1 MAALLAQRAR
11 AAAREEAAAAVAL
24 PSSKIGKKEEKAPV
38 KHMKGYYYDEQTDRY
53 YKRTGWG
60 APPFDR
66 FIDRKESSEKTAAR
80 GNSSDQLE
88 SSGHIA
94 GIFELLKR
102 RECGRIGP
110 FIRFGTN
117 AGVHEEE
124 EKEEEEEEEE

>member
-1 MAALLAQRAR
+1 M
-11 AAAREEAAAAVAL
+11 
-24 PSSKIGKKEEKAPV
+24 

-102 RECGRIGP
+102 RECGRGC
-110 FIRFGTN
+110 G
-117 AGVHEEE
+117 AGRGGARRGAGGFS
-124 EKEEEEEEEE
+124 KALT